1 MPNDAFAGRWNYPTA
16 VRFGPGCIGAL
27 PDACRE
33 LGIQRPLIVTDS
45 GLAALSMP
53 GDIKARLDAAGLPS
67 EIYSGV
73 RGNPVGSDVDGGVV
87 AFQAGG
93 HDGVVALGGGS
104 ALDVAKAVALMVGQD
119 RPLWDFEDVGDNWT
133 RVDEAGMV
141 PCVAVPTTSG
151 TGSEVGRSSVI
162 VKVDDDG
169 AHRKVIIFHPRMLPA
184 RVVADPE
191 LTIGLPPKLTAW
203 TGIDAL
209 SHNLEAYSAPGFH
222 PQADG
227 IAVEGIRLVFQ
238 SLEAAVAHGADIA
251 ARSKMMAA
259 SLMGATAFQ
268 KGLGAMHAV
277 AHPVGARFDTHHG
290 LTNAVVM
297 PYVLQLNR
305 ALIEDR
311 IERLSAWLDLP
322 GGYGAF
328 LDRVLALREATGV
341 PQTLADLGVGLDAVD
356 ALAPLVVMD
365 PTAGTNPRPL
375 DVDVARKLL
384 VRCIEGDLSGW

>member
-1 MPNDAFAGRWNYPTA
+1 MASDTFQGSWNYPTA
-16 VRFGPGCIGAL
+16 VRFGPGRIADL
-27 PDACRE
+27 PAACRE
-33 LGIQRPLIVTDS
+33 LGMNRPLIVTDP
-45 GLAALSMP
+45 GLAALPLP
-53 GDIKARLDAAGLPS
+53 GRVAGILEKAGLKVAT
-67 EIYSGV
+67 YAGV
-73 RGNPVGSDVDGGVV
+73 QGNPRGADVDGGVQ
-87 AFQAGG
+87 AFRLGD

-104 ALDVAKAVALMVGQD
+104 ALDVGKAVALMVGQE
-119 RPLWDFEDVGDNWT
+119 RPLWDFEDVGDNYT
-133 RVDEAGMV
+133 RVDVDGMV

-162 VKVDDDG
+162 VQEDG
-169 AHRKVIIFHPRMLPA
+169 GEHRKVIIFHPRMMPG
-184 RVVADPE
+184 RVIADPE
-191 LTIGLPPKLTAW
+191 LSVGLPANLTAW

-209 SHNLEAYSAPGFH
+209 SHNLEAYCARGYH

-238 SLEAAVAHGADIA
+238 SLQAAVADGHDIA
-251 ARSKMMAA
+251 ARSDMMAA

-277 AHPVGARFDTHHG
+277 SHPVGARFDTHHG

-305 ALIEDR
+305 SVVQGRL
-311 IERLSAWLDLP
+311 ERLAAWLDLP

-328 LDRVLALREATGV
+328 FEAVLALREATRI
-341 PQTLADLGVGLDAVD
+341 PATLGELGVGLEHVD

-365 PTAGTNPRPL
+365 PTAGTNPVPL
-375 DVDVARKLL
+375 DEAVAAELL
-384 VRCIEGDLSGW
+384 RRAITGDLSAW